1 MVIFVKKKIGKKN
14 VKTEVKKVSSKKLIV
29 HPHKM
34 KVQKDSPT
42 KHVELIKLKPKLE
55 KLHIRHSGLTKFQKW
70 VVGSLI
76 VFVILIIIIAFLI
89 PKSVYVPNTNTDL
102 NITPDNNLVP
112 DNNQSKDPNA
122 VMTIEQF
129 QNESL
134 ALQRSIYKDI
144 MIAQKI
150 VLEKYYSELGLN
162 KNKMDVCI
170 SQNDF
175 TKSDVNVENSKILMK
190 IQKDTYLAP
199 VIGVIE
205 APGIFV
211 NGYYLPGTSNYSSL
225 KTIIDFALID
235 TSINWDYSLKTYKT
249 DVNAKAT
256 VAVIYNED
264 HKLIKDNTVEFIES
278 LKNSAV
284 LTPQVKNFFTSLFSE
299 AGINYY
305 NYTSIKGKQ
314 IIQTLDVQ
322 VIPVVYLEGD
332 INSLTITKDKNFADL
347 FNYLFIKTEAGGYIL
362 NQKILFDMLVQ
373 SNITNVHQVID
384 YTVINDKDDFVI
396 GSSTPKVSV
405 FIFTDYDCMPCAE
418 FEKNNLDKLTTEY
431 VNTNKIKIIKK
442 DYVIHEMSALFPS
455 IFARCAQEQNKYLEV
470 NKKLFDLSGELGNNG
485 LVISIM
491 DKYKIEIDNLT
502 NEYQKI
508 VQSQKGLQ

>member
-1 MVIFVKKKIGKKN
+1 MVIFVKKKIVKKN
-14 VKTEVKKVSSKKLIV
+14 VKTEVKKTSLKKVVKPTPKMMVRKAVS
-29 HPHKM
+29 
-34 KVQKDSPT
+34 T

-70 VVGSLI
+70 MIGSII

-89 PKSVYVPNTNTDL
+89 PKSVYEPNKNIDL
-102 NITPDNNLVP
+102 NITNNNTLVS
-112 DNNQSKDPNA
+112 DNNQLKDPTE

-150 VLEKYYSELGLN
+150 ILEKYYSELGLN
-162 KNKMDVCI
+162 KSLMDVCI

-175 TKSDVNVENSKILMK
+175 TRLDVNVENSNILMK

-199 VIGVIE
+199 VLGVIE

-211 NGYYLPGTSNYSSL
+211 NGYYLSGTSNYSSL

-235 TSINWDYSLKTYKT
+235 STINWDYSLKTYKT

-278 LKNSAV
+278 LKTSEV
-284 LTPQVKNFFTSLFSE
+284 LTPQVKSFFISLFSE
-299 AGINYY
+299 SGINYY

-322 VIPVVYLEGD
+322 VIPVIYLEGNIAD
-332 INSLTITKDKNFADL
+332 LTVTKDKNFADL

-384 YTVINDKDDFVI
+384 YLVINDKDDYVI

-405 FIFTDYDCMPCAE
+405 FIFTDYDCVPCAE
-418 FEKNNLDKLTTEY
+418 FEKNNLDKLTQEY

-485 LVISIM
+485 LVKSIM
-491 DKYKIEIDNLT
+491 DGYKTEIDNLT
-502 NEYQKI
+502 TEYQKI
-508 VQSQKGLQ
+508 VQSQKGQ